1 MGKTSKE
8 TESIS
13 KELRQIQPQINV
25 YLRRQKH
32 TMDYTN
38 STLPPRNGGRVQVA
52 GETQD
57 TERHTTQLWMEITS
71 EPWLLE

>member
-1 MGKTSKE
+1 
-8 TESIS
+8 
-13 KELRQIQPQINV
+13 
-25 YLRRQKH
+25 
-32 TMDYTN
+32 MDYTN

-71 EPWLLE
+71 EPWLLEWHLDANLLDKNVLSLIHFMD